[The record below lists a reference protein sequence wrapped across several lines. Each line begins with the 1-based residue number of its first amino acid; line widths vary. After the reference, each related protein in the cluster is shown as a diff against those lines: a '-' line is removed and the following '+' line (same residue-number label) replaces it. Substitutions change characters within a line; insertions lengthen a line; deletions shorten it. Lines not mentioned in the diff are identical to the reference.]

1 MGSYYGGP
9 TNSGRFFD
17 IPSQQT
23 YTARLHGV
31 SFGTPTHPALNL
43 HPNAGITFDLD
54 QLRRNNPDIP
64 IERFTALCGIPKD
77 LPQLQ
82 FSSADVWVLLDGD
95 ARLHLRCQKGQS
107 VVENIDVPIPAQ
119 TRFLTLVT
127 TCAGRADYSW
137 IFFGDPCL
145 EAAAAVSLEVP
156 Q

>member
-1 MGSYYGGP
+1 
-9 TNSGRFFD
+9 
-17 IPSQQT
+17 
-23 YTARLHGV
+23 
-31 SFGTPTHPALNL
+31 
-43 HPNAGITFDLD
+43 LD
-54 QLRRNNPDIP
+54 QIRQDNPDIR
-64 IERFTALCGIPKD
+64 IGRFAALCGIPKD

-95 ARLHLRCQKGQS
+95 VRLHLRCQKGQS

-127 TCAGRADYSW
+127 TCSGRADYSW
-137 IFFGDPCL
+137 VFFGDPYL